1 MAVLA
6 YVAQQLVQLRVSQ
19 CGGARAEAA
28 AVVGMRIG
36 LNRADLLA
44 QVRLI
49 AAESLVTWLEEGLG
63 FGLG

>member
-19 CGGARAEAA
+19 RGGARAEAA
-28 AVVGMRIG
+28 AVVGVRIG

-44 QVRLI
+44 QVGLV
-49 AAESLVTWLEEGLG
+49 AAKSLVTWLEEGFG
-63 FGLG
+63 FG